1 MPQTLCTR
9 SPTKLI
15 TRHKSPTS
23 ICSSGIGKHRPWYT
37 GVDESDH
44 CVIGWLTTRT
54 YCYGTQDRKK
64 RKRFGSLYLQEI
76 KPRASLTCEFG
87 TMADQK
93 AGTSKPQHPTKPME
107 DDDEFEEFDVEGG
120 CRSGAFAWQLKF
132 PGGHLTLCV
141 KLVVDWRE
149 EDEDPAKAELWEAD
163 WDDTS
168 VSDNFSQQ
176 LRAELQKHS
185 KK

>member
-107 DDDEFEEFDVEGG
+107 DDDEFEEFDVE
-120 CRSGAFAWQLKF
+120 
-132 PGGHLTLCV
+132 
-141 KLVVDWRE
+141 DWRE